1 MIDDEEADD
10 HTIIQSVQVYN
21 DEFIVDKIGE
31 PIGAKDPRGACW
43 DVPDYSWDKQT
54 DFYQCLQFTRVKIPL
69 KFSLNFKLSFLS
81 YW

>member
-43 DVPDYSWDKQT
+43 DVPDYSSGRDKILT
-54 DFYQCLQFTRVKIPL
+54 ENFDFYFIFVV
-69 KFSLNFKLSFLS
+69 FFLPCS
-81 YW
+81 

>member
-43 DVPDYSWDKQT
+43 DVPDYSRDKQI
-54 DFYQCLQFTRVKIPL
+54 DFLVFLGVTVLKIVL
-69 KFSLNFKLSFLS
+69 IKVSNLS